1 MMETVL
7 TEKHDAIFVVTIN
20 RPAVRNAIDG
30 PTADS
35 LARAFRTFDDDDSLS
50 VAVLTGT
57 GDTFC
62 AGFDLNSVADET
74 RTLSVAEEGNAP
86 LGVSRMLL
94 SKPVIAAVEGYA
106 VAGGLELALWCDL
119 RVAAEDAV
127 FGVYCR
133 RWGVPLVDGGTIRL
147 PRLIGQSHALD
158 MILTGR
164 GVSGQEAL
172 MMGLANRLVPRGQAR
187 EEALSLARELT
198 RFPQRCLRS
207 DRLSS
212 YEQWGMPLEQALRNE
227 TRRGLEVINSGET
240 REGARRFASGHGRH
254 GRTDDV

>member
-1 MMETVL
+1 MSNVQIEKQEAVL
-7 TEKHDAIFVVTIN
+7 IVTLN

-30 PTADS
+30 PTAAE
-35 LARAFRTFDDDDSLS
+35 LASVFRQFDADEALS
-50 VAVLTGT
+50 VAVLTGA
-57 GDTFC
+57 GGVFC
-62 AGFDLNSVADET
+62 AGADLTSLTDGERA
-74 RTLSVAEEGNAP
+74 LHVAEEGDAP

-106 VAGGLELALWCDL
+106 VAGGLELALWCDM

-133 RWGVPLVDGGTIRL
+133 RWGVPLVDGGTVRL
-147 PRLIGQSHALD
+147 PRLIGHSHALD

-172 MMGLANRLVPRGQAR
+172 SMGLANRIVPSGESLDVSVA
-187 EEALSLARELT
+187 LARDLA

-212 YEQWGMPLEQALRNE
+212 YEQWSLPTTEALRNE
-227 TRRGLEVINSGET
+227 TLRGLDVIRSGET
-240 REGARRFASGHGRH
+240 ATGAERFRTGHGRH
-254 GRTDDV
+254 GSTSDI